1 MYVLVLYDP
10 KAEEKKLLKSKAKCN
25 RWGEWIRKT
34 QCPICGNGSRQYFIS
49 TANVGSIFTIVVV
62 SLRLH
67 ADFGRND
74 HREERLQFMTY
85 FCYV

>member
-34 QCPICGNGSRQYFIS
+34 QCQICGNGSRQVQRY
-49 TANVGSIFTIVVV
+49 
-62 SLRLH
+62 
-67 ADFGRND
+67 
-74 HREERLQFMTY
+74 
-85 FCYV
+85 CYNYNKSGKIKHILFKQLTWGPYSR